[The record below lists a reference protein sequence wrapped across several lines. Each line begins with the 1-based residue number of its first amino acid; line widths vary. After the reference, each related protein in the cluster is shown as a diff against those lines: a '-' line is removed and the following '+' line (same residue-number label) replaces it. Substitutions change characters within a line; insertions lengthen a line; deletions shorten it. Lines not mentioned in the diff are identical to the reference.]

1 MSPRNGLSRRER
13 RKRRRVGMTGA
24 RFPSPELSENLP
36 EPRDGADPVVDAADE
51 DTTEDVAEIT
61 AAEPEVEAVEEPG
74 DEPGDEP
81 AEGPEPDA
89 VAEAPAVEDVAPDP
103 VEPADGAEAAEG
115 DEASEEAPAPE
126 AVTETEECS
135 ATEESAA
142 IEEVKE
148 VEDSEKSEETESAE
162 VGDSHEAAEVAEVVS
177 ADVDEPAP
185 AAAALTVPA
194 DDHDDFADLDVIID
208 ARSWVRPYVWTGGRT
223 EASADLELETL
234 VSARRPAD
242 ELDDLV
248 RDEHRR
254 VLEVCAAPCS
264 VSEVAAHLSVPLG
277 VAKTLVSVLAEQD
290 MVMVHSTAGASET
303 GPDLALMERVL
314 RGLRNL

>member
-1 MSPRNGLSRRER
+1 
-13 RKRRRVGMTGA
+13 MTGA
-24 RFPSPELSENLP
+24 RFPSPERSEDVP
-36 EPRDGADPVVDAADE
+36 EPRDGVDPVVDAADE
-51 DTTEDVAEIT
+51 DITEHVAEIT
-61 AAEPEVEAVEEPG
+61 AEEPEVEAVDESVVA
-74 DEPGDEP
+74 DEPGDES
-81 AEGPEPDA
+81 AEVPEPDA
-89 VAEAPAVEDVAPDP
+89 AAEAPAAEDVAPDP
-103 VEPADGAEAAEG
+103 VEPADEAEAAEG
-115 DEASEEAPAPE
+115 DESSEKTPAPE
-126 AVTETEECS
+126 EVTEPEECS

-142 IEEVKE
+142 IEE

-185 AAAALTVPA
+185 AAAALPVPA
-194 DDHDDFADLDVIID
+194 DDYDDFADLDVIID

-242 ELDDLV
+242 ELDDVV